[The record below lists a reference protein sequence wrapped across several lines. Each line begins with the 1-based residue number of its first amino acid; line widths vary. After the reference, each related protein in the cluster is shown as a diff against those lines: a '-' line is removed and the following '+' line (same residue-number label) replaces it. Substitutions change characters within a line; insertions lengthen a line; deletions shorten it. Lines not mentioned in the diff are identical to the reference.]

1 MNAIIYECQP
11 NAKRIKFHLPYKAL
25 EWRTKVK
32 KIPSNWYH
40 GNQKLWSV
48 VNTVENMALLKNIF
62 GNSYSIEHLESSK
75 RLPKFELDES
85 GLLLLNQMEEKL
97 ILIGYSHHTRK
108 AYKNAMAHF
117 CSFFIA
123 REHKKVSKTEI
134 ESYVYH
140 LKSKYKIG
148 SSKQNIVINAIKFYY
163 EKVLGMPR
171 EYYDIQR
178 PKKAKE
184 LPNVLSKSEI
194 LKVINAPKN
203 IKHKCILYTIYS
215 AGLRREEALNLRVE
229 DIHSEEKYIFVKGG
243 KGKKDRRTVLSTKLL
258 QLLRAYFKK
267 EKPSYWLFEG
277 AAGGKYSASSITK
290 IFRRAATDSKINP
303 WATVHTLRHSFGTHL
318 LQAGTNL
325 RHIQHLMG
333 HESSKTTEI
342 YRHVMNVSVDRVM
355 SPLDMNEENDN
366 LQR

>member
-48 VNTVENMALLKNIF
+48 VNTVENMALLK
-62 GNSYSIEHLESSK
+62 
-75 RLPKFELDES
+75 
-85 GLLLLNQMEEKL
+85 
-97 ILIGYSHHTRK
+97 
-108 AYKNAMAHF
+108 
-117 CSFFIA
+117 
-123 REHKKVSKTEI
+123 
-134 ESYVYH
+134 
-140 LKSKYKIG
+140 
-148 SSKQNIVINAIKFYY
+148 
-163 EKVLGMPR
+163 
-171 EYYDIQR
+171 
-178 PKKAKE
+178 KAKE

-203 IKHKCILYTIYS
+203 IKHKRILYTIYS

-277 AAGGKYSASSITK
+277 AAGGKYSVSSITK
-290 IFRRAATDSKINP
+290 IFRRAVTDSKINP

-342 YRHVMNVSVDRVM
+342 YTHVMNVSVDRVM
-355 SPLDMNEENDN
+355 SPLDINEENDN